1 MAPPARTMGQ
11 PGVAYYDGFMDARTA
26 TAGGGGL
33 GAIVEFA
40 LRKPGQTLAIVLGA
54 HFLVWTLLPLLTS
67 PNLELDLAE
76 NLALGKEWQLGYWKH
91 PPLPWWIAD
100 LGYRLTGSAE
110 SVYALGPLAVIACF
124 IAVYLLARDIA
135 GPVQALIA
143 TLSLVGIHYYNY
155 SAVKFAHDQMQL
167 PFWALTAL
175 FFYRGLARGRALD
188 WMLAGAMLA
197 LAFWSKY
204 AAFALAISL
213 GLFLLI
219 DPVARQA
226 LRTSGPWLMAAAFLV
241 VIAPNAWWLF
251 DSGFLPLQYVGD
263 RAKIPERAIQYVTYP
278 LTWMASQVFFMHP
291 MLILLGITLFP
302 RAEAAPPATPQFS
315 FARRYVTTLAFMP
328 FVVVTVAAIATGRSP
343 IAMWGYPLWS
353 LLPLAALLWF
363 GPVTDLRRMSFFT
376 AGVIFLFFLA
386 PAIWIGTWL
395 ADPHLRER
403 PKASD
408 FPGRAVAEQMT
419 RLWHEKTGTPLEYV
433 AGTEFAANN
442 VAVYSPDRPHVVVH
456 GRPRI
461 SPWIDMSDLKK
472 RGVLLVWEDGL
483 PMAHVEE
490 WQKTFGAEGAPVIL
504 EFPRQS
510 RGGARNARSARIAY
524 WIVPPGN

>member
-100 LGYRLTGSAE
+100 LGYRLTGAAE

-302 RAEAAPPATPQFS
+302 AHRGCAAGNAAILLRAPLRHHAGIHAVRGRHGRRNCNRALADRDVGLSAMVAAAACRPAVVRSGHRSAADVRFHRRRDLPVLPGARDLDRNL
-315 FARRYVTTLAFMP
+315 ARRSA
-328 FVVVTVAAIATGRSP
+328 
-343 IAMWGYPLWS
+343 
-353 LLPLAALLWF
+353 
-363 GPVTDLRRMSFFT
+363 
-376 AGVIFLFFLA
+376 
-386 PAIWIGTWL
+386 
-395 ADPHLRER
+395 
-403 PKASD
+403 
-408 FPGRAVAEQMT
+408 
-419 RLWHEKTGTPLEYV
+419 
-433 AGTEFAANN
+433 FAAN
-442 VAVYSPDRPHVVVH
+442 VRKPATFPA
-456 GRPRI
+456 GR
-461 SPWIDMSDLKK
+461 
-472 RGVLLVWEDGL
+472 L
-483 PMAHVEE
+483 PN
-490 WQKTFGAEGAPVIL
+490 
-504 EFPRQS
+504 R
-510 RGGARNARSARIAY
+510 
-524 WIVPPGN
+524 